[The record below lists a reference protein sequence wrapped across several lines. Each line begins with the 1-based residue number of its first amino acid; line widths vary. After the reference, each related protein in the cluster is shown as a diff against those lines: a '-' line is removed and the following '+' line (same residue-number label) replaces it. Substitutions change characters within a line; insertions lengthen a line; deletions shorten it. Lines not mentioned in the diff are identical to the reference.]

1 MTNYINVIVSG
12 PAVQTLFEK
21 TFDKLNKEVNLRINE
36 GYKPIGSVN
45 IYKFTEY
52 DDLKYAYERMR
63 LIQTMTKEI

>member
-1 MTNYINVIVSG
+1 MANYINVIVAGS
-12 PAVQTLFEK
+12 AASIFFEE
-21 TFDKLNKEVNLRINE
+21 TFAELNKEVNTKIEE